1 MNENIYLAIIFAV
14 VGAIFI
20 YRGRTGNTP
29 DSGSVSLNNSPPP
42 APDKRKRQMNTGVG
56 IAFIIFGLIYA
67 VSYLLR
73 TH

>member
-29 DSGSVSLNNSPPP
+29 DSGPVSLNNSP